1 MEEMLDIAA
10 AVSADADEADSE
22 WRRRRP
28 VHRGEC
34 MEKEQTTAPPVN

>member
-28 VHRGEC
+28 VHRGWC
-34 MEKEQTTAPPVN
+34 MEKSRLPLRR